1 VSIFKSIFS
10 RSVPPRARWGRGR
23 AVLAVAAAAVT
34 ALGFTSVTSSAA
46 PDSSA
51 RPPTVA
57 KEYFG
62 QAGNQAV
69 YRYTLAN
76 SHGMRVRI
84 LSYGGIIQTL
94 EVPDRHGHT
103 ANVVL
108 GFPTLADYV
117 AKNSPAAG
125 GGTYFGSLVG
135 RYANRIAKGTFTLD
149 GTTYHVPVNNNG
161 NSLHG
166 GTSGFNEKV
175 WDVQEVSGRGT
186 AGLRLSVVSPDG
198 DQGYPGTLTA
208 TVTYTLDNQNRLTIS
223 YGATTDKPTVV
234 NLTNHTYWNLAGEGS
249 GDVYD
254 QQLMINA
261 DRYTPTDPT
270 QIPTGELA
278 PVQGTPFDLR
288 TPTAIGAHVAD
299 NNAQLLVGQGYDHN
313 WVLNRTDDTALSLAA
328 RAADPAS
335 GRVLTVLTTQPGLQ
349 FYSGNFLTGTLV
361 GTSGKTYRQSAGF
374 ALETQHFPDSPNEP
388 GFPST
393 VLRPGQT
400 YQQTTVF
407 ALGTE

>member
-1 VSIFKSIFS
+1 M
-10 RSVPPRARWGRGR
+10 
-23 AVLAVAAAAVT
+23 
-34 ALGFTSVTSSAA
+34 TSSAA
-46 PDSSA
+46 PDSTA

-62 QAGNQAV
+62 QADNQAV

-94 EVPDRHGHT
+94 EVPDRRGHT

-117 AKNSPAAG
+117 TENSPAAG

-175 WDVQEVSGRGT
+175 WNVQEVSGPGT

-254 QQLMINA
+254 QRLMINA
-261 DRYTPTDPT
+261 DRYTPTDAT

-299 NNAQLLVGQGYDHN
+299 DNAQLLVSQGYDHN
-313 WVLNRTDDTALSLAA
+313 WVLNRPDDTSLSLAA
-328 RAADPAS
+328 KAVDPAS

-388 GFPST
+388 AFPST

>member
-1 VSIFKSIFS
+1 MSIFR
-10 RSVPPRARWGRGR
+10 RSR
-23 AVLAVAAAAVT
+23 AVLAIVAAVIV
-34 ALGFTSVTSSAA
+34 ALGFTTVTSSAA
-46 PDSSA
+46 QDSA
-51 RPPTVA
+51 AGPPTVT

-62 QAGNQAV
+62 QAGGKAV
-69 YRYTLAN
+69 YRYTLSN

-84 LSYGGIIQTL
+84 LSYGGIIQSI
-94 EVPDRHGHT
+94 EAPDRHGRT
-103 ANVVL
+103 ADIVL

-117 AKNSPAAG
+117 TENSPAAG
-125 GGTYFGSLVG
+125 GGVYFGALIG

-149 GTTYHVPVNNNG
+149 GVTYHVPVNNNG

-166 GTSGFNEKV
+166 GTAGFNEKV
-175 WDVQEVSGRGT
+175 WNVQELSGQGT

-208 TVTYTLDNQNRLTIS
+208 TVTYTLDDQNRLSIG
-223 YGATTDKPTVV
+223 YQATTDKPTVV
-234 NLTNHTYWNLAGEGS
+234 NLTNHTYWNLAGESS

-261 DRYTPTDPT
+261 DRYTPTDST
-270 QIPTGELA
+270 QIPTGRLV
-278 PVQGTPFDLR
+278 PVHGTPFDLR
-288 TPTAIGAHVAD
+288 TPTPIGAHISD
-299 NNAQLLVGQGYDHN
+299 NDPQLLIGQGYDHN
-313 WVLNRTDDTALSLAA
+313 WVLNRPDDTSLSLAA
-328 RAADPAS
+328 RATDPAS

-361 GTSGKTYRQSAGF
+361 GTGGRTYRQSDGF
-374 ALETQHFPDSPNEP
+374 ALETQHFPDSPNHP

-407 ALGTE
+407 ALSTN